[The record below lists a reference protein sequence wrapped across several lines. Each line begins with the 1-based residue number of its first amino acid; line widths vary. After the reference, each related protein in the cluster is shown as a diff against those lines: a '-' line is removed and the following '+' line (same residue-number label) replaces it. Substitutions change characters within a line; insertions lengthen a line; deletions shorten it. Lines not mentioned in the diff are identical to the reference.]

1 MWVGKSNKG
10 LGCNVTSRILVPFNK
25 WTDVFCFLLFFFLS
39 R

>member
-1 MWVGKSNKG
+1 MWVGQSNEG

-25 WTDVFCFLLFFFLS
+25 WTDEFYFYFFIWV